1 MTKLR
6 ALRTALVGRPYHNER
21 YEDTALSKRAGL
33 PVFSADSLSSVAYAP
48 DEIVLTLALAGA
60 SAVLLSPWVGLA
72 VVVVTVIIVL
82 AYRQNLRAYPSGQGD
97 YEIATSNLG
106 DRAGVVVGAS
116 LMIDFTL
123 VVAVSM
129 SAAAQYLAAAFPG
142 LIGFRLEIA
151 LAGILIA
158 GLLNLRGLR
167 FMGRAAAVPT
177 YLFVAVLLAMIGT
190 GLYQSATGTLDRAAS
205 ADWEVLPVEVPDG
218 GWTGMALAILV
229 LRAFSSGAVAVTG
242 VESVAGSVPFL
253 RRPRAANARIILT
266 VMGVLSVVLL
276 LGTVYLARAT
286 GVQLV
291 LDPERQLRM
300 DGHAPEADF
309 YQNPVL
315 GQLARAIFGLD
326 TPLYYVVILAT
337 VLVLVLAASTAFT
350 GFPALASR
358 LARDS
363 SLPRQFAAR
372 GDRFAFTNGIVV
384 LLVVAAVLTAVFGAN
399 VNALV
404 QLYVVGVFVSFTLTQ
419 FGMARHWRRHR
430 RAEPT
435 VSGRRR
441 IVASLGLAVLAAVI
455 SAAVLVVVM
464 TTRFTQ
470 GAWITV
476 VCIVALSLFMSGIRR
491 HYDAVDDA
499 LQLAPDSPVLALPSR
514 VHAMLIVPSVRK
526 PDMRALAYARAS
538 RPSTLEALVV
548 DVSAARTAR
557 ILEQWQRLEIP
568 VPLRVLDAPYRSST
582 QPVIDH
588 LRRVRRRSPRDLVV
602 VYLPE
607 YVVSTSWERFLHNQ
621 ATGAL
626 RSRLRHERG
635 VMIASVPWHLNTLGA
650 QVSSDED
657 APHEQSS
664 EAPAQVTRRA
674 ARRRRRRRAD
684 REALAARS
692 RTPRR
697 RRRRPA
703 DRETP
708 GASSRTAPIDGDDA

>member
-1 MTKLR
+1 M
-6 ALRTALVGRPYHNER
+6 GRPYHNER
-21 YEDTALSKRAGL
+21 YEDTALSKRTGL

-72 VVVVTVIIVL
+72 VVVVTVVIVL

-106 DRAGVVVGAS
+106 PRAGVVVGAS

-142 LIGFRLEIA
+142 LIDHRIEIA

-158 GLLNLRGLR
+158 GLLNLRGLK

-177 YLFVAVLLAMIGT
+177 YLFVAVLLLMIGT
-190 GLYQSATGTLDRAAS
+190 GLVQSAAGTLEQATS
-205 ADWEVLPVEVPDG
+205 AHWEVLPLEQPDG
-218 GWTGMALAILV
+218 GWTGLALAVLV

-253 RRPRAANARIILT
+253 RRPRAANARVILT

-276 LGTVYLARAT
+276 LGTMHLVRAT
-286 GVQLV
+286 GIQLV
-291 LDPERQLRM
+291 LDPARQLRM
-300 DGHAPEADF
+300 DGRAPDADF

-315 GQLARAIFGLD
+315 GQLARAVFGHD
-326 TPLYYVVILAT
+326 TPMFYVVILAT

-350 GFPALASR
+350 GFPVLASR

-363 SLPRQFAAR
+363 CLPRQFAAR
-372 GDRFAFTNGIVV
+372 GDRFAFTNGIAA
-384 LLVVAAVLTAVFGAN
+384 LLVVAALLTAVFGAN

-419 FGMARHWRRHR
+419 AGMVRHWLRRR
-430 RAEPT
+430 RSEP
-435 VSGRRR
+435 SSARRRR
-441 IVASLGLAVLAAVI
+441 ILASLGLALLAAVI
-455 SAAVLVVVM
+455 SGAVLLVVLV
-464 TTRFTQ
+464 TRFTQ

-476 VCIVALSLFMSGIRR
+476 LCLVVLSVLMSGIRR
-491 HYDAVDDA
+491 HYDAVDEA
-499 LQLAPDSPVLALPSR
+499 LSLAPDSPVLALPSR

-548 DVSAARTAR
+548 DVSSARTAR
-557 ILEQWQRLEIP
+557 ILEDWQRLEIP

-635 VMIASVPWHLNTLGA
+635 VMIASVPWHLNTLGS
-650 QVSSDED
+650 QVSSAEEAPEETGPERTGAPETRLED
-657 APHEQSS
+657 A
-664 EAPAQVTRRA
+664 APSDARRFRPLPPLPAREGPDQERRA
-674 ARRRRRRRAD
+674 
-684 REALAARS
+684 
-692 RTPRR
+692 PWK
-697 RRRRPA
+697 
-703 DRETP
+703 
-708 GASSRTAPIDGDDA
+708 DA